1 MQSEMERFN
10 MPNSKLTEANVLN
23 TVVGYQEAV
32 KVRNELAESGSDFTE
47 RKWETGNTIAKLH
60 PKRLSLKV
68 SEVIEETATT
78 KTLRLVPTNAEKQLP
93 PFQAGQYI
101 NLFVSIDGVET
112 ARPYAISSSP
122 SQRAYYDLTVKRV
135 EGGFVTPYLLDK
147 VDTGQLFSSTG
158 PMGTFYHNPLFHG
171 KELVFLAGGSGIAP
185 AMSMLQEVLDRDL
198 PYRFHF
204 IYASSYVDDVIF
216 VEGLR
221 ELADK
226 HANFKLTEVI
236 SRPPEG
242 HEGLTGHLNSQLIK
256 GLLGDVKS
264 KMFYVC
270 GPTPFNE
277 YCQSQLWELSVEP
290 RFIRIEANGPP
301 KQPDQL
307 REWPES
313 VSMDDEVTITVSGK
327 GSFKAKVGE
336 PLLNSLERNGYSAE
350 NACRSGEC
358 SLCRVKLVSGEVF
371 NPPEAR
377 LRKSDKQFGW
387 IHSCVAFPTADIEIS
402 L

>member
-1 MQSEMERFN
+1 
-10 MPNSKLTEANVLN
+10 MPNSTLDKNVLN
-23 TVVGYQEAV
+23 TVIGYQEAV
-32 KVRNELAESGSDFTE
+32 KVKQELEKTGSDFTDQ
-47 RKWETGNTIAKLH
+47 KWATANTVAKLH
-60 PKRLSLKV
+60 PKRLTLEV
-68 SEVIEETATT
+68 SELIEDTATT
-78 KTLRLVPTNAEKQLP
+78 KTFRLVTTGSELP

-101 NLFVSIDGVET
+101 NLFVTIEGVET

-122 SQRAYYDLTVKRV
+122 SERGYYDLTVKRV
-135 EGGFVTPYLLDK
+135 EDGFVTPYLLDQ
-147 VDTGQLFSSTG
+147 VEVGQQLLSTG
-158 PMGTFYHNPLFHG
+158 PMGTFYHNPVFHG

-185 AMSMLQEVLDRDL
+185 AMSMLKDVLDRDL
-198 PYRFHF
+198 PYQFHF

-216 VEGLR
+216 IQALR

-226 HANFKLTEVI
+226 HDNFKLTEVI

-242 HEGLTGHLNSQLIK
+242 FDGLSGHLNSQLIQE
-256 GLLGDVKS
+256 LVGDVKS
-264 KMFYVC
+264 KMYYVC

-277 YCQSQLWELSVEP
+277 YCQAQLWDLSVEP

-301 KQPDQL
+301 KHPDQL
-307 REWPES
+307 GNWPDA
-313 VSMDDEVTITVSGK
+313 VSMEDEVTVTVTGK

-371 NPPEAR
+371 NPPQAH
-377 LRKSDKQFGW
+377 LRKSDVQFGW
-387 IHSCVAFPTADIEIS
+387 IHSCVAFPTADIEI
-402 L
+402 LL

>member
-1 MQSEMERFN
+1 
-10 MPNSKLTEANVLN
+10 MPNSKPESNIKNNVLN
-23 TVVGYQEAV
+23 AVVGYQEAV
-32 KVRNELAESGSDFTE
+32 KVKSELAENGSDFTE

-68 SEVIEETATT
+68 SEIIEDTATT
-78 KTLRLVPTNAEKQLP
+78 KTFRLVSTVEAQKLP

-101 NLFVSIDGVET
+101 NLFVTIDGVDT

-122 SQRAYYDLTVKRV
+122 SQRDYYDLTVKRV
-135 EGGFVTPYLLDK
+135 EDGFVTPFLLDN
-147 VDTGQLFSSTG
+147 VEAGQLFLSTG

-185 AMSMLQEVLDRDL
+185 AMSMLKDVLDRQL
-198 PYRFHF
+198 PYQFHF

-216 VEGLR
+216 VQSLR
-221 ELADK
+221 DMAEK
-226 HANFKLTEVI
+226 HDNFKLTEVI

-242 HEGLTGHLNSQLIK
+242 HEGLTGHLHSELIK
-256 GLLGDVKS
+256 DLVGDVRS

-301 KQPDQL
+301 KNPEQL
-307 REWPES
+307 GEWPES
-313 VSMDDEVTITVSGK
+313 VSVEDEVTVTVSGK
-327 GSFKAKVGE
+327 GSFKAKIGE

-358 SLCRVKLVSGEVF
+358 SLCRVKLVEGEVF
-371 NPPEAR
+371 NPPEAH
-377 LRKSDKQFGW
+377 LRKSDKDFGW
-387 IHSCVAFPTADIEIS
+387 IHSCVAFPVADIEI
-402 L
+402 LL